1 MSTISSSPWRRYRS
15 IPRWPVPA
23 FYNVADDACDRHP
36 HDKLAMVWDDDQG
49 AHRNVHWG
57 ELQDLSSRIAN
68 ALTSMNVTA
77 GDRVVAVLSQSPEAA
92 AAFLAVL
99 RTGAT
104 LVTISELLADRQIH
118 GRIAEVEPKVL
129 ITESRIADRFDNVD
143 GVSRLLLDR
152 FDGSKYSSSF
162 TTVRTSADSPA
173 FIAFTSG
180 TTGAA
185 KGVILPHR
193 TMLAGDELSFVQ
205 DLRDGELFYGI
216 GDWSWWVRKILGP
229 WQHGAVNLAYKYDR
243 YDPERLLHT
252 LARHGVTNAF
262 INATAIRLMMSDRNI
277 GRKIPQRFRVVST
290 SNEPLGVEGFE
301 WFREQFN
308 TPPLDFYGCTEVGIM
323 TGASPH
329 LPVKAGSM
337 GTPIPGWHVRLL
349 DEQER
354 EVPPG
359 TPG

>member
-1 MSTISSSPWRRYRS
+1 MSTISSAPWRRFRT

-36 HDKLAMVWDDDQG
+36 ADKLAMVWDDDRG
-49 AHRNVHWG
+49 TPRNVYWG

-68 ALTSMNVTA
+68 ALTSLNVAT
-77 GDRVVAVLSQSPEAA
+77 GDRVVTVLGQSPETAA
-92 AAFLAVL
+92 AILAVL
-99 RTGAT
+99 RSGAT

-118 GRIAEVEPKVL
+118 SRVAELEPKVL
-129 ITESRIADRFDNVD
+129 ITESRIAERFPTVE

-152 FDGSKYSSSF
+152 FDRSKYSSSF
-162 TTVRTSADSPA
+162 TTVRTPANSPA

-180 TTGAA
+180 TTGPA

-193 TMLAGDELSFVQ
+193 VMLAGEELSFVQ

-243 YDPERLLHT
+243 YDPEKLLHT

-262 INATAIRLMMSDRNI
+262 INATSIRIMMRDRSI
-277 GRKIPQRFRVVST
+277 GRKFPQRFRVVST
-290 SNEPLGVEGFE
+290 SNEPLAAC
-301 WFREQFN
+301 R
-308 TPPLDFYGCTEVGIM
+308 T
-323 TGASPH
+323 
-329 LPVKAGSM
+329 
-337 GTPIPGWHVRLL
+337 
-349 DEQER
+349 
-354 EVPPG
+354 
-359 TPG
+359 